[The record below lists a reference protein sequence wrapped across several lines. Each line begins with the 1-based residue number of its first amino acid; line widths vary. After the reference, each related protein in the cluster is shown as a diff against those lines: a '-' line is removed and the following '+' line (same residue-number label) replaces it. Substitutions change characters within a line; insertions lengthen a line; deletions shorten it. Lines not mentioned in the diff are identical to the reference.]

1 MAAANQTHNK
11 SLSSAA
17 AAAALRAR
25 PHTPI
30 DVGAVETKRTQRRSA
45 SVSSHSSA
53 ARSSS
58 ANNGTSRGRG
68 LERKQSSGSMTERT
82 FRTPSPSPHR
92 APARPVQQQPPV
104 PQIPA
109 NHRKSHSV
117 GMQTFRTASQ
127 KMKTETPSYYG
138 SSQGDPGNVR
148 TSDNAMR
155 HRASASF
162 DQADPYD
169 RPESRASSINYSYP
183 TKYRPQSPP
192 ASPTTRHAPI
202 MEEPRTH
209 IPISPPRSSRT
220 SAASSVGSKPEPAL
234 VYDPNSR
241 RMVPAPQP
249 SNVEYEIREVANRQP
264 KKKRNQDDE
273 LARSGS
279 HLAKG
284 TMSRA
289 RGTAVAN
296 DQRSAPPIE
305 QAQAEVSRQ
314 QQQDLSEHEQVQQE
328 TRRPH
333 QKQSQEYHLPETTH
347 VYPQASSPPERLAS
361 PPPVRALTK
370 KPSMV
375 REDPEGEEDVPEI
388 ITPLS
393 QRVMDA
399 VESAPSLEQSRNID
413 EDSDDEVQ
421 QYPVPGTQDAAQ
433 VQTPLQT
440 TMTTPPE
447 NKAVAQLARESTT
460 SKRAVSISPDR
471 RARFGPSVSEQLSV
485 RHQPLPRSASPIKS
499 ALKRS
504 GTPSRDVSPSE
515 NGSDVYAGAVGN
527 TSDPVAARKK
537 GVRVSF
543 DERSNVVMGEST
555 GDSPASSSPASSKRP
570 WYSSIGRSK
579 KRDLNFEDDEIMKP
593 RPALPSFGS
602 VREKKTREIE
612 ERPLVRPSEGA
623 RSPEQS
629 PMKTRS
635 DSPDIPTYRTAEEQ
649 AQLEAPSDQVIGS
662 VLAQDHESR
671 NEANT
676 SRFREPLPPVVTS
689 VDSNGYHMDTTTDE
703 SDNDLFDQD
712 HSPQGYSTVQTTQA
726 SQHDDPVAD
735 RDVARTVEDKVLVGP
750 DMAARVGEAP
760 AQPVPAIAVILP
772 SPMAD
777 EATPKSPGGQ
787 SQQYFDVPGGF
798 PDESAGLAKDTH
810 PGSVL
815 EPEAE
820 VQPSQVASLPK
831 TTLVT
836 AGLAGQTQPDP
847 EESSDESIYSDAYED
862 ISDVEGGFQSID
874 AVVDSPISASF
885 PSRVSGSPK
894 IKPTEAAQTSTKADA
909 PPSHTATSVP
919 TEQTDPAGSD
929 DWSQAESFWRSLTAE
944 KRQQLA
950 REVLEDEGAE
960 GDREEIKT
968 PVRRNSSRRKSQE
981 QKKEALEAATRSVA
995 AKEAHVDQERTYM
1008 IQPGSKSKH
1017 EIPSTSD
1024 DVHMRKS
1031 LRGAQPKQS
1040 GPPAAA
1046 KGSLRKYMRDAPEP
1060 RAAPVTSTTD
1070 RTRNERP
1077 STSSAGLPSQK
1088 SSGPAS
1094 TGTGLI
1100 DTKAASAALAKQ
1112 MMPKLSRRGSDAS
1125 DSSFQRSR
1133 RPTSSAGFGFRSSM
1147 RQAPAARNEAS
1158 PAPPKELSTKGSSR
1172 WSLRSLSPPATFRRN
1187 SSSVSL
1193 TNTQAGMR
1201 QSLRNSD
1208 DGGAAKRNSLQL
1220 SFGRGAK
1227 STPQKK
1233 SAKASRFAGSSDEED
1248 EVATTG
1254 FTSRFNDSSDEDER
1268 PGSSSQGSALSR
1280 GSLRGKSRSNNTFR
1294 GTAPVIEEPED
1305 SADLPDSD
1313 NEKVTPATR
1322 NAPPVAP
1329 LVAQRPGVLSRTTS
1343 DNIGTNSLRRSGSG
1357 RGAFATTVTANG
1369 ASPPRERRGSFMGSI
1384 LRRNKRPDQASKI
1397 QRAEVTES
1405 AARRDTRLERDTE
1418 ALKELRTE
1426 QRPTSPRL
1434 QRKLFGKKREE
1445 SFPISEEPEPTTND
1459 KMEEVNAAAS
1469 PTQQRPMSS
1478 NGKLV
1483 KNGAANQR
1491 PNYVSRRSTSLGLPG
1506 ISETN
1511 GNTNGST
1518 TVKSR
1523 APHLAYDQESLAA
1536 VSEAGGHKK
1545 KKFGSLRRMFG
1556 LSG

>member
-1 MAAANQTHNK
+1 
-11 SLSSAA
+11 
-17 AAAALRAR
+17 
-25 PHTPI
+25 
-30 DVGAVETKRTQRRSA
+30 
-45 SVSSHSSA
+45 
-53 ARSSS
+53 
-58 ANNGTSRGRG
+58 
-68 LERKQSSGSMTERT
+68 MTERT

-138 SSQGDPGNVR
+138 SSQGNPGNVR
-148 TSDNAMR
+148 TSDNAMN

-162 DQADPYD
+162 DQAESFD
-169 RPESRASSINYSYP
+169 RPESRTSSINYSYP

-192 ASPTTRHAPI
+192 ASPVTRHAPI

-249 SNVEYEIREVANRQP
+249 SNIEYEVREAANRLP
-264 KKKRNQDDE
+264 NKKRNQDDG

-296 DQRSAPPIE
+296 ELRSAPPVR
-305 QAQAEVSRQ
+305 QAQAEISHQRR
-314 QQQDLSEHEQVQQE
+314 QDLAENEQVRQE
-328 TRRPH
+328 AQKSYP
-333 QKQSQEYHLPETTH
+333 KQSQEHQLPDTTH
-347 VYPQASSPPERLAS
+347 AAPQSPSPPERLAS
-361 PPPVRALTK
+361 PPPVRALGK

-393 QRVMDA
+393 QRVMNA
-399 VESAPSLEQSRNID
+399 VESAPTLEQPSTTQDIE
-413 EDSDDEVQ
+413 EDSDDETR
-421 QYPVPGTQDAAQ
+421 QYPVQEFPDTVGELQK
-433 VQTPLQT
+433 PLQT
-440 TMTTPPE
+440 TMTPLPE
-447 NKAVAQLARESTT
+447 NKAVAQLARESTN

-485 RHQPLPRSASPIKS
+485 RHHPLPRSASPIKS

-515 NGSDVYAGAVGN
+515 NGSDAYAGAVGT

-537 GVRVSF
+537 AVRVSF
-543 DERSNVVMGEST
+543 DERSNVVMGESAS
-555 GDSPASSSPASSKRP
+555 DSPASSSPASSKRP
-570 WYSSIGRSK
+570 WYSNIGRSK
-579 KRDLNFEDDEIMKP
+579 KRDLNFEDDEVMKP

-602 VREKKTREIE
+602 VREKKIRETE
-612 ERPLVRPSEGA
+612 ERPLVRPSEGV
-623 RSPEQS
+623 RSPES
-629 PMKTRS
+629 AMKPRS
-635 DSPDIPTYRTAEEQ
+635 DSPDIAIHRTAGDQ
-649 AQLEAPSDQVIGS
+649 AQLEASSNHAVGS
-662 VLAQDHESR
+662 VLTQDHGSM
-671 NEANT
+671 NETNT

-689 VDSNGYHMDTTTDE
+689 IDSNGYHMDTTTDE

-712 HSPQGYSTVQTTQA
+712 QSLQGYSTGQTTQT
-726 SQHDDPVAD
+726 SQHDDQLADKDAVRAGKDEVPV
-735 RDVARTVEDKVLVGP
+735 RP
-750 DMAARVGEAP
+750 DMAAHVGEVHT
-760 AQPVPAIAVILP
+760 QSVPAIAVILP
-772 SPMAD
+772 SPMAN
-777 EATPKSPGGQ
+777 EASPKSPGGQ

-798 PDESAGLAKDTH
+798 PDEGAGLAKDTH
-810 PGSVL
+810 PESVL
-815 EPEAE
+815 EPETE
-820 VQPSQVASLPK
+820 VQYSQAALLPK

-836 AGLAGQTQPDP
+836 TGLPGQARSDL
-847 EESSDESIYSDAYED
+847 EESSDESIYSDAHED
-862 ISDVEGGFQSID
+862 ISDVEGGFMSID
-874 AVVDSPISASF
+874 AVVDSPISATF
-885 PSRVSGSPK
+885 PSRASGSPK
-894 IKPTEAAQTSTKADA
+894 TKLTKPGTTSIRGDA
-909 PPSHTATSVP
+909 PPSPVTSIP
-919 TEQTDPAGSD
+919 SEQIDPAGSG

-950 REVLEDEGAE
+950 RQVLEDEAAE
-960 GDREEIKT
+960 GDREEVKT

-981 QKKEALEAATRSVA
+981 QKKDALEAATRSVA
-995 AKEAHVDQERTYM
+995 AKETHTDQERTYM
-1008 IQPGSKSKH
+1008 IQPGSKAKH
-1017 EIPSTSD
+1017 EISYMPD

-1046 KGSLRKYMRDAPEP
+1046 KGSLRKSMRDTPES
-1060 RAAPVTSTTD
+1060 RAAPVISSAD

-1088 SSGPAS
+1088 SSGLAS
-1094 TGTGLI
+1094 SGTGLI

-1147 RQAPAARNEAS
+1147 RQAPAARTEVS
-1158 PAPPKELSTKGSSR
+1158 PAPKELSTKGSSR

-1187 SSSVSL
+1187 SSSLSL
-1193 TNTQAGMR
+1193 TNTQTGMR
-1201 QSLRNSD
+1201 QSLRNGVD
-1208 DGGAAKRNSLQL
+1208 AGETKRNSLQL

-1233 SAKASRFAGSSDEED
+1233 PARSSRFAGSSDEED
-1248 EVATTG
+1248 EAVSTG

-1294 GTAPVIEEPED
+1294 GTTPVIEEPED
-1305 SADLPDSD
+1305 SVDLPDSD
-1313 NEKVTPATR
+1313 DEKVTRAKR
-1322 NAPPVAP
+1322 NAPPVAA

-1357 RGAFATTVTANG
+1357 RGAFTTTVTANG

-1384 LRRNKRPDQASKI
+1384 LRRNKRPDQAGKI
-1397 QRAEVTES
+1397 HRAEVTES

-1418 ALKELRTE
+1418 VLKELRTD
-1426 QRPTSPRL
+1426 QRPTSPRP
-1434 QRKLFGKKREE
+1434 QRKLFGKKRED
-1445 SFPISEEPEPTTND
+1445 SFPISEEQEPATNG
-1459 KMEEVNAAAS
+1459 KTEEANVAAS

-1491 PNYVSRRSTSLGLPG
+1491 PNYASRRSTSLGLPG

-1511 GNTNGST
+1511 GNAN
-1518 TVKSR
+1518 VKSH

-1536 VSEAGGHKK
+1536 VSEAGGPKK